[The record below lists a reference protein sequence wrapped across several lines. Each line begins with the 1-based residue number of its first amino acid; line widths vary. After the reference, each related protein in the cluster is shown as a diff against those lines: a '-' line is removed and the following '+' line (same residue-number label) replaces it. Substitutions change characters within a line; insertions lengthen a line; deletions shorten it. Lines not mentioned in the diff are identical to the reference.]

1 MPASSQP
8 KRHILAATP
17 TCFLGFDPWVAYRYF
32 QQAGIRHVEV
42 LAFPACMGIQ
52 VGLTTFAPESMDARD
67 VQLLK
72 ERLQAMQLTPLTVG
86 AFCDPLDP
94 PQVEAFRRRIDF
106 ARQLGAPF
114 VMGDVSPDAETG
126 ERRRKLV
133 NALRWFG
140 DYAAERDIRIALE
153 THEGPTRNGKLAR
166 ELLSEVNHPSVGFNY
181 DTGNIYYFNEGIDP
195 AEDIKEI
202 AERVVHVHLKDTLGG
217 KGQWQFCALGEGRVN
232 FPKVIQALESAGYSG
247 PYSLEIEGIRGED
260 LTREEHLERILKSLE
275 YLKKIDLKF

>member
-1 MPASSQP
+1 MPASSQS
-8 KRHILAATP
+8 KRHLLAATP

-42 LAFPACMGIQ
+42 LAFPAVLGIQ
-52 VGLTTFAPESMDARD
+52 FGLTTFAPESMDARD
-67 VQLLK
+67 VQLLR

-114 VMGDVSPDAETG
+114 VMGDVSPDAEMG

-140 DYAAERDIRIALE
+140 DYAAERGIRIALE

-181 DTGNIYYFNEGIDP
+181 DTGNIYYFNV
-195 AEDIKEI
+195 A
-202 AERVVHVHLKDTLGG
+202 LTL
-217 KGQWQFCALGEGRVN
+217 RRT
-232 FPKVIQALESAGYSG
+232 S
-247 PYSLEIEGIRGED
+247 R
-260 LTREEHLERILKSLE
+260 KSLTGSSTFISRT
-275 YLKKIDLKF
+275 LWAARGSGSSALSAKAV

>member
-1 MPASSQP
+1 MPDSSQA

-32 QQAGIRHVEV
+32 QRAGIRHVEV

-52 VGLTTFAPESMDARD
+52 FGLTTFAPESMDARD
-67 VQLLK
+67 VQLLR

-114 VMGDVSPDAETG
+114 VIGDVSPDAETG
-126 ERRRKLV
+126 GRRRKLV
-133 NALRWFG
+133 NALRRFG
-140 DYAAERDIRIALE
+140 DYATERGIRIALE
-153 THEGPTRNGKLAR
+153 THKGPTRNGKLAR

-195 AEDIKEI
+195 AEDVKEI
-202 AERVVHVHLKDTLGG
+202 ADRVIHVHLKDTLGG
-217 KGQWQFCALGEGRVN
+217 KGQWQFCALGEGRVD
-232 FPKVIQALESAGYSG
+232 FPRVIQTLESAEYSG
-247 PYSLEIEGIRGED
+247 PYSLEIEGLEGED
-260 LTREEHLERILKSLE
+260 LTREQHLERILESLE
-275 YLKKIDLKF
+275 YLKQIGLKF